1 MKLVIFILIIF
12 LLSSC
17 NVTDSDDS
25 ENIITAPVPANKIAK
40 LTITGK
46 SITAKVIYTTP
57 TPCWG
62 FDRVEKTQSEN
73 SFTAKVFAKNNTMLN
88 CPQVI
93 GSISINH
100 SINFQSGGDKT
111 LRFWRSDSTYLDTT
125 VTVN

>member
-17 NVTDSDDS
+17 NITDSDDS

-73 SFTAKVFAKNNTMLN
+73 SFTAKVFVKSDGSSI
-88 CPQVI
+88 CPLVI
-93 GSISINH
+93 DSISVNH